1 MRRCAVS
8 GGGRAQSLLR
18 GSLLRRYALYQ
29 LPEVVLGALLLVG
42 LVRFEI
48 ISRPLGFALF
58 AVWVLMQAAFY
69 PFIARSY
76 EPSSGSPAD
85 ALLGVACVVTA
96 RVSPEVAGKVRIGP
110 EFWNA
115 RLEPGS
121 VAAEVGSEVCVEA
134 VDGLTLRVRAVGSK
148 ARSSSS

>member
-8 GGGRAQSLLR
+8 GQGRAQPLLR
-18 GSLLRRYALYQ
+18 GRLLRRYVLYQ
-29 LPEVVLGALLLVG
+29 LPEVVLGGLLLAA
-42 LVRFEI
+42 LVHFEI
-48 ISRPLGFALF
+48 ISRPVGFALF
-58 AVWVLMQAAFY
+58 AVWVLKEAALY

-96 RVSPEVAGKVRIGP
+96 RVSPDVAGKVRIGP

-121 VAAEVGSEVCVEA
+121 IAAEGGTEVCVEA
-134 VDGLTLRVRAVGSK
+134 VDGLTLRVRAVRSK
-148 ARSSSS
+148 VRSSSS